1 MAVLQSNTLLLV
13 NVSDGDAS
21 ENQTVFIKYSS
32 FPDGGNKDGSDLLDS
47 PVGLSGIIYMGIF
60 VGSSVSN
67 NPDNYTWTKYEGE
80 SQYIDIR
87 YSDDG
92 GKTFTE
98 GLGITAGKW
107 IGIYITKDSNVQEE
121 TYEPK
126 VEDYSWS
133 LIQADVPNNF
143 SYYLETNFDNCTK
156 YYNSDLQTFSYSPT
170 TLNFTSYLLQNGIKS
185 KGANLIKCSFYYEEI
200 KENGEKELVLY
211 EDQNSLYSSVG
222 ELNIDLTKTP
232 FPTLNFSTLI
242 IKVYDRDRLIDD
254 SDPNNIVEA
263 EEVITSVKT
272 IDYGTTDSIAKLA
285 LNANNIVASMKDTKV
300 VFGENGL
307 TINNGGFRIFNNT
320 DKDNLKLIFNVS
332 DEGNLFL
339 SGEIESSKGRIG
351 NWLINE
357 YGLYSVED
365 IPNSEDKYIIG
376 LHASDSVLY
385 ENSSIRFYAGTSDK
399 NNNHDY
405 KFLVTK
411 DGSLYAN
418 QANIT
423 GSVIVTDGYVKNNFY
438 IGEKNGIIFNYNSEK
453 EESFIGSYHY
463 SSGDLGYGWQIRSDG
478 SADFNNITARGKIRS
493 SLFEYNKISS
503 VGGSLYIAPTI
514 YVEDYSS
521 SIEEIS
527 ISTLETQENPVISF
541 QTSWILPYSTLTNLN
556 GHTWNKGDFI
566 KIDGEIVS
574 ESSNDFVKYEIS
586 GVDATIDLIKSID
599 NSTTEITITFSTNQF
614 KQGQI
619 KDKKFIP
626 GTMLILYGTSDNKKG
641 LYLTAA
647 GDNSPY
653 IDVYDDTNES
663 ESIPAARLGNLTG
676 IRDFSFSEDPLEG
689 YGLYSSNA
697 YLRGKLVL
705 PQAGI
710 SDQVEVGYNGG
721 DLYTTINQENPEGN
735 SVRLWAGGK
744 QPKTGEEVA
753 PFIVTQDGSLY
764 AQKGIFKGVVKAVN
778 SEFQGSIKAAG
789 IVIDNPDTPNIEEA
803 SKDHFFVAYKD
814 SPETF
819 DDYVLNIDS
828 TGLSVWEGG
837 LRAYSDYSWEDSSQ
851 NPPLKKVDSIYGY
864 DSLKNNSP
872 TPYFYLVDDGVQ
884 EEFNGRI
891 VSHKGHFLQIK
902 QNENK
907 YSTNS
912 VIIDEGIWLTMNE
925 LENFSTLEK
934 DAFQHANEI
943 GFSVRNQ
950 KDLSILSKQNIIFD
964 NSGTVYINPQEEEI
978 TTEDSQIKLLI
989 HGPVKISN
997 EKKASLLLGNIEL
1010 KEFYLNDNIEGL
1022 NFFIIEEKE

>member
-1 MAVLQSNTLLLV
+1 MADLQSNILLLV
-13 NVSDGDAS
+13 NVSD
-21 ENQTVFIKYSS
+21 NQTVFRKYSS
-32 FPDGGNKDGSDLLDS
+32 FPNGGDKDGKDLLDS
-47 PVGLSGIIYMGIF
+47 PDGLSGTIYMGIF
-60 VGSSVSN
+60 IGSSVSN
-67 NPDNYTWTKYEGE
+67 NPDDYTWTKYEGE

-98 GLGITAGKW
+98 GQGITTGKW
-107 IGIYITKDSNVQEE
+107 IGIYVTKDISVQEE
-121 TYEPK
+121 TYEPN
-126 VEDYSWS
+126 VENYSWS

-143 SYYLETNFDNCTK
+143 SYYLETDFDNCTK

-170 TLNFTSYLLQNGIKS
+170 ILNFTSYLLQNGIKQE
-185 KGANLIKCSFYYEEI
+185 GVNLIKCSFYYEKI
-200 KENGEKELVLY
+200 KENGEKDLVLY
-211 EDQNSLYSSVG
+211 EDQNSSYSGVG
-222 ELNIDLTKTP
+222 KLEIDLTKTP
-232 FPTLNFSTLI
+232 FPDLNFSKLV
-242 IKVYDRDRLIDD
+242 IKVY
-254 SDPNNIVEA
+254 SDANNDA

-272 IDYGTTDSIAKLA
+272 IDYGATDSLAKLA

-300 VFGENGL
+300 VFGEDGL

-320 DKDNLKLIFNVS
+320 NKNKPELIFNVS

-339 SGEIESSKGRIG
+339 SGEIESSKGKIG

-357 YGLYSVED
+357 YGLYSVEN

-376 LHASDSVLY
+376 LHASDSILY
-385 ENSSIRFYAGTSDK
+385 ENSSIRFYAGISDK
-399 NNNHDY
+399 DNNHDY

-423 GSVIVTDGYVKNNFY
+423 GSVIVTEGYVKNNFY
-438 IGEKNGIIFNYNSEK
+438 IGEKNGIILNYNSEK

-478 SADFNNITARGKIRS
+478 SADFNNVTVRGKIRS

-521 SIEEIS
+521 PIKEIS
-527 ISTLETQENPVISF
+527 ISTLEIQENPIIFF

-556 GHTWNKGDFI
+556 GHPWNKGDFI

-574 ESSNDFVKYEIS
+574 ESSNNFVKYEIS
-586 GVDATIDLIKSID
+586 GADATIDLIESID
-599 NSTTEITITFSTNQF
+599 NSTTKITIIFSTNQF

-619 KDKKFIP
+619 EDKKFKFIP

-676 IRDFSFSEDPLEG
+676 IRDFSFSNEPLEG

-721 DLYTTINQENPEGN
+721 DLYTTINQENPEEN
-735 SVRLWAGGK
+735 SIRLWAGGK

-789 IVIDNPDTPNIEEA
+789 IIIDNPDTPNIEEA
-803 SKDHFFVAYKD
+803 SRDHFFVAYKD

-837 LRAYSDYSWEDSSQ
+837 LRAYSDYSWEDYSQ
-851 NPPLKKVDSIYGY
+851 YPPLKKVDPIYGY

-891 VSHKGHFLQIK
+891 VSNKGHFLQIK
-902 QNENK
+902 QKGDK
-907 YSTNS
+907 YSTSS
-912 VIIDEGIWLTMNE
+912 VIIDNGIWLTENE
-925 LENFSTLEK
+925 QENFSTLERDVFK
-934 DAFQHANEI
+934 YSGKI
-943 GFSVRNQ
+943 GFKIQNTE
-950 KDLSILSKQNIIFD
+950 DLLILSSQNIIFN
-964 NSGTVYINPQEEEI
+964 NSRTIYINALEEELKD
-978 TTEDSQIKLLI
+978 TQAKLFV
-989 HGPVKISN
+989 HGSVKIV
-997 EKKASLLLGNIEL
+997 EETGGELLMNQVEIREIIKDGQC
-1010 KEFYLNDNIEGL
+1010 FGL
-1022 NFFIIEEKE
+1022 NFAIRDKGE